1 MNKILLVLVAFSFLA
16 LPGVGIGQTTKE
28 LCLTGCQQLRSGVAR
43 DACIRGCSAIPG
55 TEKTKT
61 VGGVEI
67 KNPLKYDTIEDLIK
81 AIIRFLQAL
90 ALIVTAIV
98 IVAAGYFFV
107 FSQGDPAK
115 VTQARNMVIYALV
128 GLAIILVAQGI
139 IALIE
144 RVIKG

>member
-1 MNKILLVLVAFSFLA
+1 MSKILLVLLAFSFLA
-16 LPGVGIGQTTKE
+16 LPGAGLGLTTKDI
-28 LCLTGCQQLRSGVAR
+28 CLTGCQQITSEVAR
-43 DACIRGCSAIPG
+43 DACIRGCSIIPG
-55 TEKTKT
+55 AGKTTKI
-61 VGGVEI
+61 GGIEI
-67 KNPLKYDTIEDLIK
+67 ENPLKYDTIEDLIK
-81 AIIRFLQAL
+81 AIIRFLQVIAT
-90 ALIVTAIV
+90 IITAIV

>member
-1 MNKILLVLVAFSFLA
+1 MSKILLVLTLFGFLA
-16 LPGVGIGQTTKE
+16 LPLVG
-28 LCLTGCQQLRSGVAR
+28 LT
-43 DACIRGCSAIPG
+43 AI
-55 TEKTKT
+55 
-61 VGGVEI
+61 EI
-67 KNPLKYDTIEDLIK
+67 KNPLKYDTIEDLIR
-81 AIIRFLQAL
+81 AIIRFLQVL

-139 IALIE
+139 IAVIE